1 MLLKAPE
8 STLENRTAIVIRV
21 SEVLVLVLVL
31 TVTAEWDKTSL
42 PSSL

>member
-8 STLENRTAIVIRV
+8 SILENRTAIVIRV

-31 TVTAEWDKTSL
+31 TATAEWDKTLL